1 MYSFPER
8 VSRNTGAHTFKLWYR
23 EWSRPRAQALI
34 TAIIIITEMPLEFN
48 HLELREKERHKEK
61 EPEVSWF
68 PSHSLIYSSTCPTKH
83 SAWGNPIESMLI
95 DWNTTAE
102 WYIMTQYLVERRRG
116 GKLDWKDFA
125 VSSQSAAVCPFS
137 LCAQGSPALLQHRSC
152 WHSSHWVLKLY
163 LLVDVV
169 FVVNFL

>member
-23 EWSRPRAQALI
+23 ERSRPRAQALI
-34 TAIIIITEMPLEFN
+34 TAIIIITEMPLELN

-83 SAWGNPIESMLI
+83 SAWGNPIENMLI
-95 DWNTTAE
+95 DWNTMLNDTLWLSTWWRE
-102 WYIMTQYLVERRRG
+102 GDEENLIEKILQFLHC
-116 GKLDWKDFA
+116 LL
-125 VSSQSAAVCPFS
+125 QSAHSPFVHRDHQLCFSTEAVGTAVIES
-137 LCAQGSPALLQHRSC
+137 
-152 WHSSHWVLKLY
+152 
-163 LLVDVV
+163 
-169 FVVNFL
+169 